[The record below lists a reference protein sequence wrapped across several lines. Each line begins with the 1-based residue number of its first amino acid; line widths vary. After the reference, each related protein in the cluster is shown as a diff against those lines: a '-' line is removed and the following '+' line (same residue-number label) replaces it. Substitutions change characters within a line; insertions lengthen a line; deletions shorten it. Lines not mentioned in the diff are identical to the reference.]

1 MEANFPSG
9 VMARAKTEKWSNTTR
24 AFDEKMRTHET

>member
-9 VMARAKTEKWSNTTR
+9 VMARAKTAKWLNTTR
-24 AFDEKMRTHET
+24 AFDGKMRAYET